1 MRVTWH
7 DKPPRRAPPP
17 EKPPPK
23 AEPADAVIAY
33 HEATKHTYWSVRE
46 GNFQLDWAN
55 QPLVYKRF
63 EGVPWVQLPSAFPK
77 VMPPTLTALEA
88 LADRTAE
95 PPPVDLAA
103 VGQLCYYAY
112 GLTAKKQYPGVTYY
126 LRSAPSAGA
135 LFPVEATLVIQDI
148 EGLPDGVYH
157 YSVADFA
164 LFRMREGRFGPL
176 LAAATAGAVRSDA
189 PVTLVLSTIFWRSSW
204 KYRDRAYRYCL
215 QDAGHAAGNFLTVG
229 RGLGYR
235 VRLCTIFA
243 DQAVNALIDV
253 DDAWEGAMA
262 LVSLDPPSGGPE
274 PPVPEAL
281 EPPER
286 LDLEFAT
293 LSREAVDYPRIR
305 EVHRATSL
313 PDVEAVRKLQA
324 ARGAWRTDPPIEK
337 LPTPLPGLE
346 ALDIEGQDLATTC
359 FTRRSSR
366 DFFRAAIPVE
376 KFGPILRAATRG
388 AALECADEADT
399 LPGRELVSVW
409 LLANGVTGLRSG
421 AYWYDPAAHAVRL
434 AKPGH
439 FRSEA
444 EYLSLEQELCG
455 NAGVTFF
462 FLTRL
467 KVLQKVLGPRAY
479 RSAHIEAG
487 IIGQGL
493 YLAAQA
499 LDLGASGIGAYYD
512 DDVIGFLELDEEGTA
527 VIYDFV
533 IGRPT
538 DDKHLVPGDHL

>member
-135 LFPVEATLVIQDI
+135 LFPVEATLVVQDI

-176 LAAATAGAVRSDA
+176 LAAATAGAVRADA

-243 DQAVNALIDV
+243 DEAVNALIDV

-262 LVSLDPPSGGPE
+262 LVSLDPPSGEPE

-281 EPPER
+281 EAPER
-286 LDLEFAT
+286 LDSGVRHPFPRGRG
-293 LSREAVDYPRIR
+293 LSAHPRGPSRHVAPRCRGRSETSSRARRLADQPSDREAPNAVARARSPGHRGAGPGDDLFRPPLKPRFLPRAHSRR
-305 EVHRATSL
+305 EVRTH
-313 PDVEAVRKLQA
+313 PPGGD
-324 ARGAWRTDPPIEK
+324 AR
-337 LPTPLPGLE
+337 
-346 ALDIEGQDLATTC
+346 C
-359 FTRRSSR
+359 
-366 DFFRAAIPVE
+366 
-376 KFGPILRAATRG
+376 
-388 AALECADEADT
+388 
-399 LPGRELVSVW
+399 
-409 LLANGVTGLRSG
+409 
-421 AYWYDPAAHAVRL
+421 
-434 AKPGH
+434 
-439 FRSEA
+439 
-444 EYLSLEQELCG
+444 
-455 NAGVTFF
+455 
-462 FLTRL
+462 
-467 KVLQKVLGPRAY
+467 GPRM
-479 RSAHIEAG
+479 RG
-487 IIGQGL
+487 
-493 YLAAQA
+493 
-499 LDLGASGIGAYYD
+499 
-512 DDVIGFLELDEEGTA
+512 
-527 VIYDFV
+527 
-533 IGRPT
+533 
-538 DDKHLVPGDHL
+538 